1 MLITLELHTPSKLTC
16 GTCFYYRF
24 IHLNIAFLANI
35 AMHLVAITLCD
46 SCMSSGLCAPAFGV
60 QFNHSVTIYL
70 CTQLQLVP
78 DQLHLKSG
86 NWIALH
92 SNSFFP
98 STFTYVAH
106 VFYMWLNCKAI
117 LTKVYGFAVRAA

>member
-1 MLITLELHTPSKLTC
+1 M
-16 GTCFYYRF
+16 R
-24 IHLNIAFLANI
+24 
-35 AMHLVAITLCD
+35 LVAITLCV
-46 SCMSSGLCAPAFGV
+46 SHLSSGLRASGFGA
-60 QFNHSVTIYL
+60 QFNHSIAIYL
-70 CTQLQLVP
+70 CAQLQLVP
-78 DQLHLKSG
+78 NQLHLKSG

-117 LTKVYGFAVRAA
+117 FIKMYGFAVRAA

>member
-1 MLITLELHTPSKLTC
+1 MLIMLKLYTPSKLTC

-24 IHLNIAFLANI
+24 IHLNIAFLTNI
-35 AMHLVAITLCD
+35 TLRLVAITLCV
-46 SCMSSGLCAPAFGV
+46 SRVSIGLCAPAFGA
-60 QFNHSVTIYL
+60 QFNHSVAIYL
-70 CTQLQLVP
+70 CAQLQLVP
-78 DQLHLKSG
+78 NQLHLKSG

-106 VFYMWLNCKAI
+106 VFYMRLNC
-117 LTKVYGFAVRAA
+117 

>member
-1 MLITLELHTPSKLTC
+1 MLIMLKLNTPSKLTC
-16 GTCFYYRF
+16 GACFYYRF

-35 AMHLVAITLCD
+35 TMHLVAITLCV
-46 SCMSSGLCAPAFGV
+46 SRVSSGLRAPAFGA
-60 QFNHSVTIYL
+60 QFNHSVAIYL
-70 CTQLQLVP
+70 CAQLQLVP
-78 DQLHLKSG
+78 NQLHLKSG

-106 VFYMWLNCKAI
+106 VFYMWLNC
-117 LTKVYGFAVRAA
+117 